1 MSDLKDWLALVLLP
15 DIGVILGRRLLSI
28 FGSPENILRAPYN
41 DLIRV
46 EGIGENRAGSIVD
59 FDRSRVDKE
68 IETAGMKGV
77 RLLSIEDEAYP
88 ASIKQFPDAPF
99 VLYVRGEIQDEDKY
113 AIGVVGSR
121 AATGYG
127 RLVAEKLSYRL
138 AGYGLTVVSGMAK
151 GIDSISHHGALKAG
165 GRTIAVLG
173 SGLDVPYPHANRKL
187 MDSIASSGAVVSE
200 FPFGTAPLRE
210 NFPRRN
216 RIISAMSLGVLVVE
230 AAVDSGSLITV
241 RYALEQGRDVFAV
254 PGNITS
260 RNSRGTN
267 ELIKNGAKLVDSAE
281 EIINE
286 LKPQIKGALK
296 EDRIQT
302 EDKLPG
308 LSDEEKIL
316 FSCLTN
322 EPKQVDLIIRE
333 SRMAASKAL
342 SVLLNLELK
351 GVARQTEGKCYSIN

>member
-1 MSDLKDWLALVLLP
+1 MSNLKDWLTLALLP
-15 DIGVILGRRLLSI
+15 DIGVVLGRRLLAV
-28 FGSPENILRAPYN
+28 FGKPENILSASYS

-46 EGIGENRAGSIVD
+46 EGIGANRARGILDS
-59 FDRSRVDKE
+59 DRSRADRE
-68 IETAGMKGV
+68 IETAKEMGV
-77 RLLSIEDEAYP
+77 SLLSIDDEAYP
-88 ASIKQFPDAPF
+88 ASIMQFHDAPF
-99 VLYVRGEIQDEDKY
+99 VLYVKGEIQKEDKY

-121 AATGYG
+121 AATAYG
-127 RLVAEKLSYRL
+127 RLVAEKMSFRL
-138 AGYGLTVVSGMAK
+138 AKYGLTIISGMAK
-151 GIDSISHHGALKAG
+151 GIDSLAHKGALDAG

-173 SGLDVPYPHANRKL
+173 SGLDVPCPLSNKKM
-187 MDSIASSGAVVSE
+187 MDTIASSGAVVSE

-267 ELIKNGAKLVDSAE
+267 DLIKNGAKLVDSAE

-296 EDRIQT
+296 EDRIVLK
-302 EDKLPG
+302 ERLPEM
-308 LSDEEKIL
+308 SDEERVL
-316 FSCLTN
+316 FGCLTN
-322 EPKQVDLIIRE
+322 EPKQVDLLIRE
-333 SRMAASKAL
+333 SKMAAGKAL
-342 SVLLNLELK
+342 STLLGLELK
-351 GVARQTEGKCYSIN
+351 GAARQTEGKCYSIN

>member
-1 MSDLKDWLALVLLP
+1 MSNLKHWLSLALLP

-28 FGSPENILRAPYN
+28 FKSHENILRASYN
-41 DLIRV
+41 DLIRI
-46 EGIGENRAGSIVD
+46 EGIGENRARGIVE
-59 FDRSRVDKE
+59 FDQNRVDKE
-68 IETAGMKGV
+68 IETAMEKGISIF
-77 RLLSIEDEAYP
+77 SIEDDAYP
-88 ASIKQFPDAPF
+88 VSVKQFPDAPF
-99 VLYVRGEIQDEDKY
+99 VLYVRGEIQEEDKY
-113 AIGVVGSR
+113 AVGVVGSR
-121 AATGYG
+121 NATTYG
-127 RLVAEKLSYRL
+127 RLVAEKLSFKL
-138 AGYGLTVVSGMAK
+138 ARYGLTVVSGMAR
-151 GIDSISHHGALKAG
+151 GIDSFSHHGALKAG

-173 SGLDVPYPHANRKL
+173 SGLDVPYPHTNKKL

-230 AAVDSGSLITV
+230 ATVDSGSLITV

-286 LKPQIKGALK
+286 LRPQIKGIIS
-296 EDRIQT
+296 EDRILT
-302 EDKLPG
+302 EKELPDM
-308 LSDEEKIL
+308 SDEEKML
-316 FSCLTN
+316 FGCLTN

-333 SRMAASKAL
+333 SKVTAGKAL
-342 SVLLNLELK
+342 SALLNLELK
-351 GVARQTEGKCYSIN
+351 GIARQTEGKCYSIN

>member
-1 MSDLKDWLALVLLP
+1 MANLKDWLSLALLP
-15 DIGVILGRRLLSI
+15 EIGGILGRRLLSV
-28 FGSPENILRAPYN
+28 FGNPENILRASYS

-46 EGIGENRAGSIVD
+46 EGIGASRARSILD
-59 FDRSRVDKE
+59 SDRSRVDKE
-68 IETAGMKGV
+68 IEKAGEYGIS
-77 RLLSIEDEAYP
+77 LLSIDDESYP
-88 ASIKQFPDAPF
+88 ASIKQFSDAPF
-99 VLYVRGEIQDEDKY
+99 VLYVKGEIQAEDKY

-121 AATGYG
+121 AATAYG
-127 RLVAEKLSYRL
+127 RLVAEKMSFRL
-138 AGYGLTVVSGMAK
+138 AKYGLTIVSGMAK
-151 GIDSISHHGALKAG
+151 GIDSLSHKGALNAG

-173 SGLDVPYPHANRKL
+173 SGLDVPYPHSNKKL

-267 ELIKNGAKLVDSAE
+267 DLIKNGAKLVDSAE

-296 EDRIQT
+296 EDRIVF
-302 EDKLPG
+302 EERLPEM
-308 LSDEEKIL
+308 SDEEKAM
-316 FSCLTN
+316 FECLTN

-333 SRMAASKAL
+333 SKMATGRAL
-342 SVLLNLELK
+342 STLLGLELK

>member
-1 MSDLKDWLALVLLP
+1 MSDLKDWLSLTLLP
-15 DIGVILGRRLLSI
+15 EIGGVLGRRLLSI
-28 FGSPENILRAPYN
+28 FGSHENIFRASYN
-41 DLIRV
+41 DLIRI
-46 EGIGENRAGSIVD
+46 EGIGEGRARSIVE
-59 FDRSRVDKE
+59 FDRNRVDKE
-68 IETAGMKGV
+68 IETAGEKGV
-77 RLLSIEDEAYP
+77 SLFSIGDESYP

-99 VLYVRGEIQDEDKY
+99 VLYVRGEIQKEDKY

-127 RLVAEKLSYRL
+127 RTVAEKLSFRL
-138 AGYGLTVVSGMAK
+138 ARYGLTIVSGMAM
-151 GIDSISHHGALKAG
+151 GIDSLSHKGALKAG

-173 SGLDVPYPHANRKL
+173 SGLDVPYPHTNKKL
-187 MDSIASSGAVVSE
+187 MDSIALSGAVVSE

-230 AAVDSGSLITV
+230 ATVDSGSLITV

-286 LKPQIKGALK
+286 LRPQIKGALK
-296 EDRIQT
+296 EDRIVV
-302 EDKLPG
+302 EERLPEM
-308 LSDEEKIL
+308 SDEEKAM
-316 FSCLTN
+316 FECLTN

-333 SRMAASKAL
+333 SKMETGRAL
-342 SVLLNLELK
+342 STLLGLELK
-351 GVARQTEGKCYSIN
+351 GVARQTEGKCYSVN